1 MVGEAAYE
9 RMNWFLVK
17 LCLVLISFSWSALQP
32 QCNARF
38 DEFKLPILP
47 IFYKNILRVQ
57 NFNKRQLPARREAN
71 LLFMCEKDEFNILH
85 DVGGRENYNI

>member
-1 MVGEAAYE
+1 MEYPSETREGDEDGEEVTWEDNMVGEAAYE

-32 QCNARF
+32 QCKARF

-47 IFYKNILRVQ
+47 IFYKKI
-57 NFNKRQLPARREAN
+57 FKSSES
-71 LLFMCEKDEFNILH
+71 
-85 DVGGRENYNI
+85 